1 MIDSTT
7 RCPCGTGD
15 TYGSCCQRYHR
26 QFAQTGA
33 LTAPTPEALMR
44 SRFTAFALNLP
55 DYLLATWHPTT
66 RPHSLELDE
75 SLRWYRLDIL
85 KATGGPFDPQGTV
98 HFAAYYRSA
107 PGTPKSQKVGGLQTE
122 VSQFTR
128 EKGVWYYL
136 DGAVE

>member
-1 MIDSTT
+1 
-7 RCPCGTGD
+7 
-15 TYGSCCQRYHR
+15 
-26 QFAQTGA
+26 
-33 LTAPTPEALMR
+33 MR